1 MPNPLAITLHASA
14 AETASGT
21 GAAVDLG
28 DRTYSALTL
37 DASLVATGTTF
48 SVTVETSPTGSQW
61 AFAARF
67 STLSAVGTK
76 TFTVPDSFRFLRV
89 TWTIV
94 GGPATFSVTGIS
106 HQLLAT
112 PGDVARY
119 GLPGAALE
127 DTPVEAIA
135 NACLGASEEAAG
147 YLSSAYQLPLT
158 TWDVAT
164 RKHVACM
171 AAYDLMRF
179 RGYDPNAG
187 PDELLQ
193 RGRDQAVQWL
203 MRIADGKLRP
213 VGIVDSTPVVT
224 ETEVYVE
231 SAASRGWRR

>member
-1 MPNPLAITLHASA
+1 M
-14 AETASGT
+14 
-21 GAAVDLG
+21 
-28 DRTYSALTL
+28 
-37 DASLVATGTTF
+37 
-48 SVTVETSPTGSQW
+48 
-61 AFAARF
+61 
-67 STLSAVGTK
+67 
-76 TFTVPDSFRFLRV
+76 
-89 TWTIV
+89 
-94 GGPATFSVTGIS
+94 
-106 HQLLAT
+106 
-112 PGDVARY
+112 
-119 GLPGAALE
+119 
-127 DTPVEAIA
+127 
-135 NACLGASEEAAG
+135 
-147 YLSSAYQLPLT
+147 PLT

-193 RGRDQAVQWL
+193 RGRDQAVQWF